1 MQDPLKL
8 AENFVACV
16 KRNAENTYAPEYVE
30 TCTIAHLQS
39 TLQILASHHP
49 QIQEFLKARIEK
61 MEGQGK

>member
-1 MQDPLKL
+1 MQDPLTL

-16 KRNAENTYAPEYVE
+16 KRNAENTYAPEHVE
-30 TCTIAHLQS
+30 TCMIAHLQS

-49 QIQEFLKARIEK
+49 QIQEFLKVRIEK